1 MAVLFFN
8 ENGECCM
15 RDYKI
20 FDELA
25 NAYLTALDAVTS
37 PWPLIL
43 PASVHALIW
52 LVQVI
57 GCAVDGLD
65 GELHFRLCRQRA
77 GAIQIHRHGAL
88 DDGNSDLV
96 LIEHQLGAGPKP
108 LG

>member
-1 MAVLFFN
+1 
-8 ENGECCM
+8 M

-25 NAYLTALDAVTS
+25 NVYLTALDAVTS

-43 PASVHALIW
+43 PASVYALIW

-57 GCAVDGLD
+57 GCAVDSLD
-65 GELHFRLCRQRA
+65 GELHYRVCRQRA
-77 GAIQIHRHGAL
+77 GAIEIHRHDL
-88 DDGNSDLV
+88 INGNSDLL
-96 LIEHQLGAGPKP
+96 LIGHQLGADPKP

>member
-1 MAVLFFN
+1 MQ
-8 ENGECCM
+8 
-15 RDYKI
+15 DYKI

-43 PASVHALIW
+43 LTSVFAFIW

-65 GELHFRLCRQRA
+65 GELVLRVCREPDPLYQS
-77 GAIQIHRHGAL
+77 HWHGEL
-88 DDGNSDLV
+88 DDGRSELL
-96 LIEHQLGAGPKP
+96 LIEHQLAEDPQR

>member
-1 MAVLFFN
+1 
-8 ENGECCM
+8 M

-20 FDELA
+20 FDEIA

-43 PASVHALIW
+43 LTSVFAFIW

-65 GELHFRLCRQRA
+65 GELHYRLCRQRA
-77 GAIQIHRHGAL
+77 GVIEIHRHGAL
-88 DDGNSDLV
+88 DDGNSDL
-96 LIEHQLGAGPKP
+96 LPIEHQLGADPQR

>member
-1 MAVLFFN
+1 MP
-8 ENGECCM
+8 
-15 RDYKI
+15 DYKI

-43 PASVHALIW
+43 LTSVFAFIW

-65 GELHFRLCRQRA
+65 GELHYRLCRERA
-77 GAIQIHRHGAL
+77 SGIPAYLYELAEDGDTDLPLPEHWAAEIQARGY
-88 DDGNSDLV
+88 
-96 LIEHQLGAGPKP
+96 
-108 LG
+108 